1 MAQDGDLRERI
12 KRALRGEL
20 RLRTDLQKAE
30 LERRLAAAAEV
41 AAELGKKIKA
51 GLVRYQPPTF
61 GFAASE
67 AASGVPEAPEAGTA
81 EASNNPQPQPF
92 AWGTFGEGRRKAW
105 VEPDRAHAVRL
116 VGRRETEAQ
125 LQEIARGAQIMI
137 KALDSLQMPGIAA
150 LANRGLAREEVRPIL
165 ARWDETIKSIL
176 AEGLDYVP
184 ENQGQGR
191 PAQTERELTAALAEA
206 YFDLTG
212 ERPQPR
218 AEKHGSLF
226 AVTAAVFEEIG
237 IEKPETLKSMVR
249 AAAERLAKTSQ
260 I

>member
-1 MAQDGDLRERI
+1 MAQDGELRERI
-12 KRALRGEL
+12 KRTLRGKL
-20 RLRTDLQKAE
+20 RLRTDLQEAE

-41 AAELGKKIKA
+41 AAELGKKIKT
-51 GLVRYQPPTF
+51 GLVRYRPPIF
-61 GFAASE
+61 GFAASK

-81 EASNNPQPQPF
+81 KASNDPWRQSF
-92 AWGTFGEGRRKAW
+92 GWGTFGGAPKERKAW
-105 VEPDRAHAVRL
+105 GRAHAVRL

-137 KALDSLQMPGIAA
+137 KALDFLQMPGIAT
-150 LANRGLAREEVRPIL
+150 LANRGLAREEVRPVL
-165 ARWDETIKSIL
+165 ACWDETIKSIL
-176 AEGLDYVP
+176 AEGLDHIP
-184 ENQGQGR
+184 ETQGQGR
-191 PAQTERELTAALAEA
+191 PVQTERELAGALAEA

-212 ERPQPR
+212 EHPQPR

-237 IEKPETLKSMVR
+237 IEKPKTLKSMVR
-249 AAAERLAKTSQ
+249 AAAEHLAKTSP